1 MLDCRSGGIMNQEI
15 YRAAYEEAKAEL
27 RDVFEQFEQL
37 SRRKDQIEGVVE
49 VLKPLVA
56 LQAHGSPSLA

>member
-1 MLDCRSGGIMNQEI
+1 MQRDI

-27 RDVFEQFEQL
+27 KDVFEKFEQL
-37 SRRKDQIEGVVE
+37 KQRKAQIEGVVE

-56 LQAHGSPSLA
+56 LQAQNA

>member
-1 MLDCRSGGIMNQEI
+1 MNQDI